1 MKQPRL
7 SSFLPPSV
15 VLAAGGTGGHIF
27 PAQALAEELVAR
39 GIRVTLVTDKRF
51 ANYTQSFDRV
61 EVKIIR
67 SGSMSGSFIR
77 RALNIV
83 NILVGIWQAR
93 NILKSLQPI
102 AVVGFGGYP
111 SFPTMVAAA
120 LTHCYSVTHEQNSVL
135 GRANRLLALYVTK
148 IATSFM
154 RTSHVPQ
161 QVQSKMVFTGNPVR
175 GSIRA
180 LHEVPYPSV
189 SMDGKV
195 NVLVLGGSLGA
206 TVFSKVV
213 PEAIRLLPVEL
224 RNRIRLDQQCRKADI
239 DAVRAAYDAM
249 GVNAN
254 LATFFD
260 DVPVRLAS
268 AHLVIARAG
277 ASTVAELLVAG
288 RPAILV
294 PYPRAMDDHQTFNAN
309 TIEDCGGGWLMPEG
323 GFTPQALADKLE
335 QFLNLPNLL
344 ADAAAKARAAGHPNA
359 AKLLAHLVLQEPL
372 PPTKEG

>member
-260 DVPVRLAS
+260 DVPARLAS
-268 AHLVIARAG
+268 SHLVIARAG